1 MKIYLASPLGFSPE
15 YDGYRHR
22 VKEKLQQQGCTVL
35 DPWDQGQFGPE
46 IEETERIT
54 SVCDRL
60 STYMA
65 IAMKIGLTNEVL
77 IRDADMLL
85 AVLDGLEVDSGTAS
99 EVGFAAALG
108 KKCYGL
114 RTDRR
119 DSGDFPGLPFNL
131 QVLHFITSTGGKVF
145 RRIDEI
151 TVTCPEAATQ
161 GVS

>member
-15 YDGYRHR
+15 YDDYRHR
-22 VKEKLQQQGCTVL
+22 IKEKLQQQGCIVL
-35 DPWDQGQFGPE
+35 DPWDQSQFEVE
-46 IEETERIT
+46 IEETERIS
-54 SVCDRL
+54 SVSDRL
-60 STYMA
+60 SIYMA
-65 IAMKIGLTNEVL
+65 IATKIGHANEVL
-77 IRDADMLL
+77 IREADLLL

-151 TVTCPEAATQ
+151 IITCPEAGTP